1 MGTQLQDKKIAF
13 LVAGSGVEQV
23 ELTTPWQ
30 AVVDSAGAPTL
41 VAPHAGVVQAF
52 HHDVEKADEVT
63 ADLAIKEADEAD
75 FDALVLPGGTTNADR
90 LRLVPEAVELVSR
103 FVRAG
108 KPVAAICHGPWA
120 LVEADVLHGKI
131 LTSFP
136 SLRTDITN
144 AGGTWVDKEVCVC
157 TDEGWPLVT
166 SRKPDDLEA
175 FCAAMVTEFSAPPQP
190 SPPRS

>member
-23 ELTTPWQ
+23 DLPTPWQ
-30 AVVDSAGAPTL
+30 PVVDSAGAPTL
-41 VAPHAGVVQAF
+41 VAPDAGVVQAF
-52 HHDVEKADEVT
+52 HHDVEKADEFT

-157 TDEGWPLVT
+157 TDEG
-166 SRKPDDLEA
+166 
-175 FCAAMVTEFSAPPQP
+175 
-190 SPPRS
+190 

>member
-13 LVAGSGVEQV
+13 LVAASGVEQV

-30 AVVDSAGAPTL
+30 TVVDASGAPTL
-41 VAPHAGVVQAF
+41 VAPDAGVVQAF
-52 HHDVEKADEVT
+52 HHDVEKGDDFT
-63 ADLAIKEADEAD
+63 ADLAINEADEAD

-90 LRLVPEAVELVSR
+90 LRLVPEAIELVSR

-120 LVEADVLHGKI
+120 LVEADVLRGKT

-144 AGGTWVDKEVCVC
+144 AGGTWVDKKVCVC
-157 TDEGWPLVT
+157 TEEGWPLIS
-166 SRKPDDLEA
+166 SRKPDDLDA
-175 FCAAMVTEFSAPPQP
+175 FGAAMVTEFSAPPAQQ
-190 SPPRS
+190 R